1 MIIRIARGPAR
12 YVRHARVLPYG
23 RQYFSSSAMTAIAK
37 LDVDVDVD
45 VVPKEADANEAS
57 TTWER
62 AAVWDALGGRKLRVG
77 TR

>member
-1 MIIRIARGPAR
+1 
-12 YVRHARVLPYG
+12 
-23 RQYFSSSAMTAIAK
+23 MTAIAK